1 MNNSYNSITLSVF
14 FFDSLESFKNVV
26 TEIFKREFC
35 EKRAYIKEEELKISD
50 FYNPYV
56 GGNHND
62 VFCFWKSS
70 NYKNRIFFISN
81 SSDGRYTLCN
91 VIHEKLGCEYL
102 SCSLSNEKEYP
113 FYCFHYTFASGEER
127 VVMAYKEDK
136 WVFYTKGSLLDIEDE
151 SFYRKRSIKDRLNN
165 DIIISY
171 LKKLNIDINNI
182 DCNVEKNY
190 ICNIKLHRK

>member
-1 MNNSYNSITLSVF
+1 MNINYNSITFSVF

-56 GGNHND
+56 GGNHDD

-151 SFYRKRSIKDRLNN
+151 RLYKRRSIKDRLNN

-171 LKKLNIDINNI
+171 LKKLNIDISLI
-182 DCNVEKNY
+182 DCDVEKIY
-190 ICNIKLHRK
+190 KCEIKLRR